1 MGCAYSNHNK
11 RSKTKSNNNV
21 QMINR
26 NGVVNDSARNRHRD
40 ANDNSNQR
48 RIFEATYLSLNGL
61 RQSGQ
66 IEITDNE
73 LVFQY
78 GDNKRLDWPLK
89 YLRGY
94 GCSDGWFSFE
104 CGRKCLTG
112 QGHHIFEC
120 SRADQLLNTL
130 VQQIGVMSSSIN
142 QIHNN
147 SANQQHLSHSHSQM
161 SNDLVSLSNNGPLH
175 EYQNLT
181 SFTNDLSRPGSNLDH
196 VIPVNSQMPTTRSS
210 SSTGVHTYLNST
222 VINGQMKSQPNYYS
236 TNPMSHNSS
245 GASSRLTGSKHSL
258 DETEL
263 NGVGHNYRWSSS
275 GIGNHSYDS
284 RTLPSSMMRK
294 ESSTS
299 HAYVNASN
307 VGNTTINNNDTK
319 NNRIRRSSDSNH
331 DHLYL
336 NHHHL
341 HSYNMN
347 MINAKKLEQIQA
359 KMDESDN
366 LGTFCYVNFD
376 QNVIKNRKS
385 TISGFKNRFSNNNS
399 RVVTPESYVQLDLNS
414 KIDGDI
420 DTNNSLQQQQQQQQP
435 NSLVDTDGDQINNVN
450 GGGGGG
456 DADSLIN
463 RKYSSSSMVAIN
475 GQCIPANMTK
485 INDKFSFVIINN
497 NNNND
502 SHNGIVNDSNRI
514 RRNSTNNLKTS
525 NNNGVSNFSQTIG
538 IPTTTT
544 TTTVPYA
551 QIDFAKTLALQASTA
566 NHRKL

>member
-11 RSKTKSNNNV
+11 RSKNKSNDV

-26 NGVVNDSARNRHRD
+26 NGIVNDPIRNSQRD
-40 ANDNSNQR
+40 GPSNSNRQ
-48 RIFEATYLSLNGL
+48 RIFEATYISMNGQ
-61 RQSGQ
+61 RQPGR

-73 LVFQY
+73 LVFHY

-94 GCSDGWFSFE
+94 GCNNGWFSFE
-104 CGRKCLTG
+104 CGRKCSTG
-112 QGHHIFEC
+112 PGHHIFEC
-120 SRADQLLNTL
+120 SSADQLFDTL
-130 VQQIGVMSSSIN
+130 VQQIGVMSNSIN
-142 QIHNN
+142 QNHNGI
-147 SANQQHLSHSHSQM
+147 NQQHLSHSQSHSQM
-161 SNDLVSLSNNGPLH
+161 SNDLVAISNNGPLSLH
-175 EYQNLT
+175 EYQNLS
-181 SFTNDLSRPGSNLDH
+181 SFTNDPFRPGSNLDH
-196 VIPVNSQMPTTRSS
+196 VTPVNSQMPTTRSS

-258 DETEL
+258 NETGS
-263 NGVGHNYRWSSS
+263 NGVGHNFRWSSS
-275 GIGNHSYDS
+275 GLGNHSYDS
-284 RTLPSSMMRK
+284 RTLPSMMRK
-294 ESSTS
+294 ENSTS
-299 HAYVNASN
+299 HAYVNSSGIGVSN
-307 VGNTTINNNDTK
+307 NSNNNSDSSK
-319 NNRIRRSSDSNH
+319 NRNRRSSDSNH

-336 NHHHL
+336 NHNSHP
-341 HSYNMN
+341 YNIN
-347 MINAKKLEQIQA
+347 IINAKKLEQIQS

-385 TISGFKNRFSNNNS
+385 AINGFKSRFSNNNS

-420 DTNNSLQQQQQQQQP
+420 ETNNQQP
-435 NSLVDTDGDQINNVN
+435 NSLLDTDGDDLINNIN
-450 GGGGGG
+450 GGDG
-456 DADSLIN
+456 DSPIS

-475 GQCIPANMTK
+475 GHCVPTKLTK
-485 INDKFSFVIINN
+485 INDKFSFMLV

-502 SHNGIVNDSNRI
+502 SQNGCIGDSNRI
-514 RRNSTNNLKTS
+514 RRNSTNNIKAS
-525 NNNGVSNFSQTIG
+525 NNNLAQT
-538 IPTTTT
+538 TVASTT